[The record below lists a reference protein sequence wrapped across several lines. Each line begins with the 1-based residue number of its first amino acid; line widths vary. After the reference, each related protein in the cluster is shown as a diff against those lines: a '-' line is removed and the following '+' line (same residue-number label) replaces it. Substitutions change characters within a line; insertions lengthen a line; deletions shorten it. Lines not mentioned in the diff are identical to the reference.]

1 LARKKKATPQQLQA
15 AIMAL
20 SSQLA
25 IVAQQLHDERVSHL
39 RTVNQLRFSALGLSE
54 LRDPHDLLTFRDDLA
69 KYLQKLVEVASARE
83 AAKRETKECKNLGS
97 PLVS

>member
-1 LARKKKATPQQLQA
+1 MARKKKATPQQLQA

-20 SSQLA
+20 STQLA
-25 IVAQQLHDERVSHL
+25 IVVQQLHDEQASHL
-39 RTVNQLRFSALGLSE
+39 DTVNRLRAGALGLSE
-54 LRDPHDLLTFRDDLA
+54 LRDPHDLLTFRDDLV